1 MTTNVMLGSVSYS
14 TDSKKVEFEN
24 SLKSLDQAITEL
36 GYNCRR
42 IDARWQNLELNYS
55 GYSLLKILY
64 WHSRFQTEIY
74 SEKNKSLFFLKDL
87 ILNSLRAVR
96 DTITMPRKEFL
107 IKHVRNHFRIRFIT
121 DKQLRIIGS
130 FLDSNSDYLLV
141 CEDDIILN
149 SDPKVFLKD
158 AIQLAEKHNNSLFIT
173 ICNNSAYSKV
183 SNHFGGSIKDYSE
196 SSRWKEIDFFV
207 NGCAMYLLNRP
218 MAALINEFVVKN
230 PMYRLCSIDWLL
242 SLIGRNAGEGEV
254 VTCLIPSENF
264 IGNGSRE

>member
-14 TDSKKVEFEN
+14 TDSRKVEFESN
-24 SLKSLDQAITEL
+24 LKLLDLAITQL
-36 GYNCRR
+36 GYGCKR

-55 GYSLLKILY
+55 GYSVLKILY

-74 SEKNKSLFFLKDL
+74 NSKNKPLFFLKDI

-141 CEDDIILN
+141 CEDDIILDSN
-149 SDPKVFLKD
+149 PKVFLKD
-158 AIQLAEKHNNSLFIT
+158 VFQLAEKHNNSLFIT

-183 SNHFGGSIKDYSE
+183 SKHFGGSMKDYSE

-230 PMYRLCSIDWLL
+230 PMYRSCSIDWLL
-242 SLIGRNAGEGEV
+242 SLIGRNAENES
-254 VTCLIPSENF
+254 VTCLIPLENF
-264 IGNGSRE
+264 IGNGSRK